1 MRRGGSLRS
10 STLSVSPFPD
20 SHVTHPLTLATCA
33 DETKTR
39 LLAFAA
45 APIDSLFFP
54 DAVTPEAPPPASEA
68 VLDDLPTSFS
78 EPSGSRAPGDSGPV
92 HVLDNSTFSLP
103 LNNSLKSTAPSR
115 YDAQDAAGEVTD
127 SLVEEMLGD
136 VQQDLDAPYRPNI
149 SAYDESA
156 NVAAYERDAA
166 RKIELEAVEEQL
178 DRQLRRR
185 REQEARLPIHP
196 SAATPSFQN
205 LSIFTG
211 ASSRARAPCSTAHE
225 LARRRG

>member
-1 MRRGGSLRS
+1 MPRTRLDGSSRS
-10 STLSVSPFPD
+10 STLSVRPTSS
-20 SHVTHPLTLATCA
+20 SHIVVALLTLLSLT

-39 LLAFAA
+39 LLAFAS

-54 DAVTPEAPPPASEA
+54 DAVTPEAPPPPIDAI
-68 VLDDLPTSFS
+68 LDDLPTSFAES
-78 EPSGSRAPGDSGPV
+78 SGSHAPGDSGPV

-103 LNNSLKSTAPSR
+103 LNDSLSAKAKGSSR

-149 SAYDESA
+149 SAYDQSA

-166 RKIELEAVEEQL
+166 RQIETQAVEEQL

-185 REQEARLPIHP
+185 REQEARAPIHP

-211 ASSRARAPCSTAHE
+211 ASSPASPAPSTAH
-225 LARRRG
+225 

>member
-1 MRRGGSLRS
+1 
-10 STLSVSPFPD
+10 
-20 SHVTHPLTLATCA
+20 
-33 DETKTR
+33 
-39 LLAFAA
+39 
-45 APIDSLFFP
+45 
-54 DAVTPEAPPPASEA
+54 
-68 VLDDLPTSFS
+68 
-78 EPSGSRAPGDSGPV
+78 V

-103 LNNSLKSTAPSR
+103 LNDSLTAKGSSSK
-115 YDAQDAAGEVTD
+115 YGAQDAAGEVTD

-166 RKIELEAVEEQL
+166 RQLETQAVEEQL

-185 REQEARLPIHP
+185 REQEARAPIHP

-211 ASSRARAPCSTAHE
+211 ASSPASPTLLLSICSLLMFSSPC
-225 LARRRG
+225 R